1 MLDTTPHSLLLSME
15 QTVKDKAV
23 TLESHARVTFFA
35 VRSSAIKPEVEI
47 SSRQPF
53 CISMSGL

>member
-1 MLDTTPHSLLLSME
+1 MLHTTPHSLLLSLE
-15 QTVKDKAV
+15 KTVKDKAV
-23 TLESHARVTFFA
+23 TLESHTRVTFFA
-35 VRSSAIKPEVEI
+35 VHSSAIKPEVEF